1 MGDAD
6 VRTEHEILKQ
16 FDVHADVL
24 KVGHHARILQQV
36 KRL

>member
-6 VRTEHEILKQ
+6 LRTDIEILKQ

-24 KVGHHARILQQV
+24 KVGITAH
-36 KRL
+36 

>member
-6 VRTEHEILKQ
+6 VRTETEILKQ

-24 KVGHHARILQQV
+24 RWGTMAHILQQV
-36 KRL
+36 KGL